1 MPVYEYGLSF
11 ELGHLFAEIGG
22 RKFVLDTGSPMSMA
36 AVPGLDFRG
45 RELRLPGNVVGLTSA
60 QLSEFVGTEV
70 HGLLGTDVLN
80 EQDLLFDFERGKLAV
95 LNAPL
100 PLEGEAIPFK
110 PVMGVPLVEA
120 SVDGQAYGFFFDT
133 GARISYFQE
142 EDVLEKGPK
151 IGRDEDFYP
160 GFGRFSTET
169 YRLEV
174 QLGSRVFSLVTG
186 ILPAMLGL
194 SLGMAGADGILGNE
208 VLQGLKRLA
217 YMPGRSRIVLE

>member
-1 MPVYEYGLSF
+1 MPGYEYGLSF
-11 ELGHLFAEIGG
+11 EKGHLFAEIEGG
-22 RKFVLDTGSPMSMA
+22 KFVLDTGSPMSMA
-36 AVPGLDFRG
+36 AVPGLNFRG
-45 RELRLPGNVVGLTSA
+45 KDLQLPGNIMGLTPT
-60 QLSEFVGTEV
+60 QLSGFIVTKV

-80 EQDLLFDFERGKLAV
+80 EGDLLLDFERGKLV
-95 LNAPL
+95 VPGAPL

-142 EDVLEKGPK
+142 EDVLAKGQK
-151 IGRDEDFYP
+151 IGTDEDFYP
-160 GFGRFSTET
+160 GFGRFETET

-174 QLGSRVFSLVTG
+174 KLVSRAFFLVTG
-186 ILPAMLGL
+186 TLPAMLGL
-194 SLGMAGADGILGNE
+194 SLGMAGADGIIGNE
-208 VLQGLKRLA
+208 ALQGLKRLA

>member
-1 MPVYEYGLSF
+1 MPGYEYGLSF
-11 ELGHLFAEIGG
+11 EMGHLFAEIGG

-36 AVPGLDFRG
+36 ASPGLDFRG
-45 RELRLPGNVVGLTSA
+45 RELRLSGNVLGLTPT
-60 QLSEFVGTEV
+60 QLSGFIGTEV

-95 LNAPL
+95 PNAPL

-142 EDVLEKGPK
+142 EAVLEKGPK
-151 IGRDEDFYP
+151 IGTDEDFYP

-186 ILPAMLGL
+186 TLPARLGL

-208 VLQGLKRLA
+208 VLHGLKRLA
-217 YMPGRSRIVLE
+217 YMPGRSWIVLE